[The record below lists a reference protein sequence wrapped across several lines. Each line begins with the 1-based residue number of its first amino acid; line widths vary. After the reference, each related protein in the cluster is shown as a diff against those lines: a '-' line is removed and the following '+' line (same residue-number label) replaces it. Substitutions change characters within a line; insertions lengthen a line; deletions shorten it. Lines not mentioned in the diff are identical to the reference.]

1 MGFLFTKKFNWYVFA
16 AILIAALGITTALY
30 VHRKNNNEVET
41 GTVSQGSVSMTS
53 TVSGKIESK
62 FLTKLGFPVV
72 GTVKY
77 IYKSEGDMVREGEII
92 ASLAQDSR
100 LAEYNTALQ
109 NLRFYESQKEELLK
123 GPEISELDVTTT
135 QVQIAKEN
143 LNRTEREQARLV
155 QNVLEVLLSS
165 DLEAVPLV
173 KTNDDTPPLIS
184 GTYACQ
190 AQGDY
195 EMSIYRAGS
204 ESGIAYRLSGLENG
218 TYIGFTDTPAPMG
231 ECGLSI
237 RFDSNEAYRSSDWI
251 ISIPNTQSNSYLSN
265 LNAYKLALDQKENA
279 VSAAEQALEL
289 ALNIEKRSNAA
300 PTVEELIQ
308 ANANLGKARAGVA
321 AQEAA
326 IADYTIK
333 APFNGVISSID
344 LKVGELANANKGIH
358 LIQDGSYELKA
369 RIPEVDIR
377 KVRLGN
383 KAIITFDAS
392 PKEKLSG
399 TVEFISPQSEEING
413 VSYYEGRI
421 KLDIVPEWIREGLS
435 ADVDIL
441 IEEKLNTLRLPW
453 QFIKEED
460 GGPYVLLKKEDK
472 LVKIPVELGIYG
484 NNGFV
489 EVKNLKEGT
498 VVVAP

>member
-1 MGFLFTKKFNWYVFA
+1 
-16 AILIAALGITTALY
+16 
-30 VHRKNNNEVET
+30 
-41 GTVSQGSVSMTS
+41 
-53 TVSGKIESK
+53 
-62 FLTKLGFPVV
+62 
-72 GTVKY
+72 
-77 IYKSEGDMVREGEII
+77 
-92 ASLAQDSR
+92 
-100 LAEYNTALQ
+100 
-109 NLRFYESQKEELLK
+109 
-123 GPEISELDVTTT
+123 
-135 QVQIAKEN
+135 
-143 LNRTEREQARLV
+143 
-155 QNVLEVLLSS
+155 
-165 DLEAVPLV
+165 
-173 KTNDDTPPLIS
+173 
-184 GTYACQ
+184 
-190 AQGDY
+190 
-195 EMSIYRAGS
+195 
-204 ESGIAYRLSGLENG
+204 
-218 TYIGFTDTPAPMG
+218 MG

-453 QFIKEED
+453 QFIKEEN